1 MNAPSPDP
9 FEGSLL
15 TVTGYHLSIIDTMVI
30 YRAILNNKMVLEEEY
45 RVSWDETEELYAW
58 CVVQAISDGFREYR
72 VLGHYHHSLYQEVYD
87 GLIRGYSHAI
97 RAVVE
102 PLLKNLPSIKAIRV
116 LPLLDKTMLAIL
128 Q

>member
-1 MNAPSPDP
+1 MNQTFVSP

-15 TVTGYHLSIIDTMVI
+15 AVTGYHLSIVDTTVI
-30 YRAILNNKMVLEEEY
+30 YRAILNNKTKLEEEY

-58 CVVQAISDGFREYR
+58 CVVQAISDAFREYR

-87 GLIRGYSHAI
+87 GLILGYSHAI
-97 RAVVE
+97 RSVVA
-102 PLLKNLPSIKAIRV
+102 PAIANLPSIKAIRV
-116 LPLLDKTMLAIL
+116 LPLLDKTILAIL